1 MLGPNGQSNGCVSL
15 KDYDEFL
22 AAFRRG
28 EFNRLLVVER
38 LNDAPSAQTAIGWIA
53 NKLRGLF
60 GRS

>member
-38 LNDAPSAQTAIGWIA
+38 LNDAPGGQTVTGWIA